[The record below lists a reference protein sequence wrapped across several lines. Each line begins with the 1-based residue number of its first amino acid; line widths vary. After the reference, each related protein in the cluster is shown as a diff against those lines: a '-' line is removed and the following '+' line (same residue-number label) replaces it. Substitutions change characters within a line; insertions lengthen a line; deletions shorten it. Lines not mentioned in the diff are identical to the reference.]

1 MGVDERDNAGAGAAG
16 RAAEGG
22 AAAASQAPETQLKEQ
37 EQLQDRKYAAR
48 GGNVKLFRQL
58 DEMAPDQLI
67 VQESELLPGF
77 WRRLP
82 GVITTTLQ
90 ALVNWGRQNSL
101 WYYPIGTA
109 CCAIEGLMAVGATR
123 FDLDRHGMVPWF
135 SPRQCDVMIVA
146 GTITEKMAPAIRTI
160 YDQMAEPRYV
170 IAIGGCAINGGPFY
184 QGYNVVDGVDKLVP
198 VDVYVP
204 GCPPRPEAVLH
215 GIYMLREKIARAGL
229 GGKRQSGRGD
239 EG

>member
-1 MGVDERDNAGAGAAG
+1 MGVDERGDAAV
-16 RAAEGG
+16 AP
-22 AAAASQAPETQLKEQ
+22 QAPETQAKEQ
-37 EQLQDRKYAAR
+37 ERLQDVKYAAR
-48 GGNVKLFRQL
+48 AGNVKLFTRL
-58 DEMAPDQLI
+58 DELAPDRLVPQD
-67 VQESELLPGF
+67 SELLPGF

-82 GVITTTLQ
+82 GVITTTVQ
-90 ALVNWGRQNSL
+90 ALLNWGRQNSL

-109 CCAIEGLMAVGATR
+109 CCAIEALMATGATR
-123 FDLDRHGMVPWF
+123 FDLDRYGMVPWF

-146 GTITEKMAPAIRTI
+146 GTVTEKMAPAIRTI

-170 IAIGGCAINGGPFY
+170 IAVGGCAINGGPFY

-215 GIYMLREKIARAGL
+215 GIFMLREKIARAGL
-229 GGKRQSGRGD
+229 ERNGSGQGD
-239 EG
+239 RR